1 MKLLKLLRHYLK
13 GIRLSALVLSVMM
26 FWAIFMGVIAFS
38 QLRTVRADVD
48 ALKAKDAENMVLL
61 VYFPTKFDIE
71 SGADSEY
78 AQTVEADLEA
88 EELVETVLTIRT
100 VNPVSYGKT
109 RVSIALYEP
118 ELLKYFPGL
127 KKTGMNFSAAPDGCI
142 LGSTT
147 FNALD
152 KGDTISLKIGN
163 QEVSL
168 PVAGHL
174 NYPYRHMTL
183 SVSATNPSISDF
195 FKDGDTL
202 LMQATESNEALI
214 GQYAKQIVYHQNVI
228 VIFKEE
234 ATQAQRD
241 EILQRVAPNSV
252 PQSFAEV
259 WDLSNDSAL
268 DQIRTVMPRPLFL
281 ATSAVVALFS
291 ILVLTFHKKR
301 RDTALLYLCG
311 FSRQKCGLLVFTV
324 FQLITT
330 PVLLLSVLYIYLW
343 PYILWRNFAIE
354 LYEMHL
360 PEWLVSPV
368 WGLVHYSVSPD
379 CLIIVLI
386 YYLVTLLISVGVAI
400 WSMVKYTPT
409 AYLRG
414 VLK

>member
-13 GIRLSALVLSVMM
+13 GIRLSAFVLSIMM

-38 QLRTVRADVD
+38 QLRTVRTDVD
-48 ALKAKDAENMVLL
+48 ALKAKDAENVVLL
-61 VYFPTKFDIE
+61 VYFPTKFDVE
-71 SGADSEY
+71 SGADSDY

-88 EELVETVLTIRT
+88 EALVETVLTIRT

-118 ELLKYFPGL
+118 EMLKYFPGL
-127 KKTGMNFSAAPDGCI
+127 KKTGMDFSAAPDGCI
-142 LGSTT
+142 LGSTA

-152 KGDTISLKIGN
+152 KGDTISLKIGS

-174 NYPYRHMTL
+174 NYPYRHMAL
-183 SVSATNPSISDF
+183 SVSATNPYISDF

-234 ATQAQRD
+234 ATQTQRD

-252 PQSFAEV
+252 PYSFAEV
-259 WDLSNDSAL
+259 WNTSNDTAL
-268 DQIRTVMPRPLFL
+268 DRIRSVMPRPLFL
-281 ATSAVVALFS
+281 ATSAAVALFS

-311 FSRQKCGLLVFTV
+311 FSRQKCGLLVFTT

-343 PYILWRNFAIE
+343 PQVQWNLLGIKLMQMKLPQELIIWITSYTRN
-354 LYEMHL
+354 
-360 PEWLVSPV
+360 
-368 WGLVHYSVSPD
+368 SVSAD
-379 CLIIVLI
+379 CLIVVLI

-400 WSMVKYTPT
+400 WSMVKYSPT